1 MEHDET
7 REALELAAV
16 EPGGLDRLMAGDTPQ
31 AAAIAGHLAGCEACA
46 AELERLHRSV
56 PLLRDVV
63 RTIPPPELRERTL
76 AFVRDHGVARGA
88 EAQVRE
94 AREAREDREAP
105 PPSPTPIHR
114 SRPAVLPWV
123 AAIAAAVVVSVAATS
138 LLVGGRIDA
147 QLADQQRAIAGLQA
161 VTAATLE
168 ITGAPDAERVTLT
181 AADGSAIAGSLL
193 YSPTTTRLVVVA
205 TGLTPPAAGREF
217 RCWVLVDGAR
227 QPVGRMFFAGD
238 LAFWVGDT
246 PAVATL
252 GDGVTFGVSLAEVGG
267 SSLDAEPVI
276 VGQS

>member
-1 MEHDET
+1 MEHDEA

-56 PLLRDVV
+56 PILRDVV
-63 RTIPPPELRERTL
+63 RTTPPPDLRERTL
-76 AFVRDHGVARGA
+76 AFVREHGVARGA
-88 EAQVRE
+88 EAGEVPE
-94 AREAREDREAP
+94 
-105 PPSPTPIHR
+105 SPTPTVPPTPIIR
-114 SRPAVLPWV
+114 TRREALPWV

-138 LLVGGRIDA
+138 FLVGGRIDA

-168 ITGAPDAERVTLT
+168 ITAAPDAERVAL
-181 AADGSAIAGSLL
+181 AAVDGSSISGSLL
-193 YSPTTTRLVVVA
+193 YSPATTRLVVVA
-205 TGLTPPAAGREF
+205 TGLTPPPAGREF

-252 GDGVTFGVSLAEVGG
+252 GDGATFGVSLAEVGG

-276 VGQS
+276 VGRS

>member
-46 AELERLHRSV
+46 TELERLHRSV

-63 RTIPPPELRERTL
+63 RTTPPPALRERTL
-76 AFVRDHGVARGA
+76 AFVREHGVARDAQARAPGA
-88 EAQVRE
+88 PETPDVPTRV
-94 AREAREDREAP
+94 
-105 PPSPTPIHR
+105 PTPLTR
-114 SRPAVLPWV
+114 TRPTVLPWV
-123 AAIAAAVVVSVAATS
+123 AAIAAAAVVSMAATS
-138 LLVGGRIDA
+138 MLVGGRLDA

-168 ITGAPDAERVTLT
+168 ITAAPDAKRIALRAV
-181 AADGSAIAGSLL
+181 DGSATAGSVLF
-193 YSPTTTRLVVVA
+193 SPSTTRLVVVA
-205 TGLTPPAAGREF
+205 TGLTPPPPGQEY
-217 RCWVLVDGAR
+217 RCWVLVDGER
-227 QPVGRMFFAGD
+227 QSVGRMFFAGE
-238 LAFWVGDT
+238 LAFWAGDT

-252 GDGVTFGVSLAEVGG
+252 GDGATFGVSLAEVGG

-276 VGQS
+276 VGGP

>member
-46 AELERLHRSV
+46 TELERLHRSV

-63 RTIPPPELRERTL
+63 RTTPPPALRERTL
-76 AFVRDHGVARGA
+76 AFVREHGVARGA
-88 EAQVRE
+88 EAQARHGDE
-94 AREAREDREAP
+94 AQTPSSTPPAR
-105 PPSPTPIHR
+105 T
-114 SRPAVLPWV
+114 RPHVLPWV

-138 LLVGGRIDA
+138 FLVGGRLDA

-168 ITGAPDAERVTLT
+168 ITAAPDAKRIALRAV
-181 AADGSAIAGSLL
+181 DGSAIAGSVLF
-193 YSPTTTRLVVVA
+193 SPSTTRLVVVA
-205 TGLTPPAAGREF
+205 TGLTPPPPGQEY
-217 RCWVLVDGAR
+217 RCWVLVDGER
-227 QPVGRMFFAGD
+227 QSVGRMFFAGD
-238 LAFWVGDT
+238 LAFWAGDT

-252 GDGVTFGVSLAEVGG
+252 GDGATFGVSLAEVGG

-276 VGQS
+276 VGGP

>member
-7 REALELAAV
+7 REALELAAA
-16 EPGGLDRLMAGDTPQ
+16 EPGGLDRLMAGDTPK

-63 RTIPPPELRERTL
+63 RTTPPPDLRERTL
-76 AFVRDHGVARGA
+76 AFVREHGLARGA
-88 EAQVRE
+88 A
-94 AREAREDREAP
+94 ASDAPDSPTPGAP
-105 PPSPTPIHR
+105 PPTLIVRTRPT
-114 SRPAVLPWV
+114 ALPWV
-123 AAIAAAVVVSVAATS
+123 AAVAAAVVVSVAATS
-138 LLVGGRIDA
+138 FLVGGRIDA

-168 ITGAPDAERVTLT
+168 ITGAPDAERVALT
-181 AADGSAIAGSLL
+181 AVDGSSISGSLL
-193 YSPTTTRLVVVA
+193 YSPATTRLVVVA
-205 TGLTPPAAGREF
+205 TGLTPPPAGREF

-246 PAVATL
+246 PEVATL
-252 GDGVTFGVSLAEVGG
+252 GAGATFGVSLAEVGG
-267 SSLDAEPVI
+267 PSLDADPVI
-276 VGQS
+276 IGQS